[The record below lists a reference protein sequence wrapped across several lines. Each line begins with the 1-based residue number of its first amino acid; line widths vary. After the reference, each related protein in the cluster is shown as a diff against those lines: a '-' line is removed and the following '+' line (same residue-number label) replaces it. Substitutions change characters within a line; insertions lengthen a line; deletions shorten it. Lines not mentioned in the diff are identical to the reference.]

1 MLFVLKEHD
10 SIAGRPGEMLLKQAT
25 AVHSENLSFLAGV
38 VFIRF
43 YEGLPGKSGQRLDQN

>member
-1 MLFVLKEHD
+1 VLFVLKEHD